1 MQREISCESRVRV
14 EDERVRRSDV
24 QQTDVAEK
32 VDGEVGSEDVLRRGR
47 SGDHFDVG
55 GERDGAE
62 RDEEGGLLSAGEIDH
77 KDDGTRGDGTIKR
90 TWSTSGSE
98 QSRFCPV
105 WE

>member
-1 MQREISCESRVRV
+1 M
-14 EDERVRRSDV
+14 RRSDV

-62 RDEEGGLLSAGEIDH
+62 RDEEGGLLSTGEIDH

-105 WE
+105 WK